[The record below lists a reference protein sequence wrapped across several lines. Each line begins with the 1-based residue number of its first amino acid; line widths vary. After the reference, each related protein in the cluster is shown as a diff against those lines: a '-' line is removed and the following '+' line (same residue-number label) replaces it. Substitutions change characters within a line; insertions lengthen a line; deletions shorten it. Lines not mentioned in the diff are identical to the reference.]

1 METSVNT
8 MLFFEN
14 GSAKFFQ
21 YPGALHIYRRNVA
34 FWNVF
39 RDMLDKMLN
48 KFYDRNGSF
57 HILVIFM
64 TVIMES
70 YVLSVVTVNAG
81 SSNHRPPEVTTDVFR
96 NDFRVTFVWLGVDI
110 EALLR

>member
-1 METSVNT
+1 MNIIEFQKLHFMLTDRAFQRIIAKRKKNGCALLMETSVNT

-70 YVLSVVTVNAG
+70 HILPIIA
-81 SSNHRPPEVTTDVFR
+81 
-96 NDFRVTFVWLGVDI
+96 VD
-110 EALLR
+110 A